1 MVRTIETLS
10 IIKNN
15 SITKLKLNIME
26 ILFTYIPKDLLIDI
40 IRLSTLYKEKEENE
54 INIEDDEYKQRVNKT
69 INDLKTKMF
78 ENE

>member
-1 MVRTIETLS
+1 
-10 IIKNN
+10 
-15 SITKLKLNIME
+15 ME
-26 ILFTYIPKDLLIDI
+26 ILFTYIPKDLIIDV

-69 INDLKTKMF
+69 LNDLKTKMF

>member
-10 IIKNN
+10 SLKNN

-26 ILFTYIPKDLLIDI
+26 ILFTYIPKDLLIDVV
-40 IRLSTLYKEKEENE
+40 RLSTLYKEKEENE

-69 INDLKTKMF
+69 LNNLKTKMF
-78 ENE
+78 DNE

>member
-10 IIKNN
+10 SLKNN

-26 ILFTYIPKDLLIDI
+26 ILFTYIPKDLLIDV

-54 INIEDDEYKQRVNKT
+54 INIEDDEYKKRVNKT
-69 INDLKTKMF
+69 LNDLKTKMF
-78 ENE
+78 DDE